1 MLVIPSLNLEPDY
14 SRAYAASV
22 AESIHGWERAGF
34 GRVQLLVGPADRAL
48 PDERMLDDILRDG
61 HCPTQVAGK
70 FEASEEIDGALSAG
84 ADFVVLGTRALD
96 ELDWLASA
104 AGRFPGQLILTT
116 PARERRARSRGA
128 VRTLPLDLR
137 DLASEVASLPLAG
150 IIVEFAPDASIGH
163 AELALLED
171 VAEDVEFP
179 VQVAGGVLDLGLL
192 RDLDFRGVSAAIITA
207 AHLSSDFDEQELARS
222 FSD

>member
-1 MLVIPSLNLEPDY
+1 MLVIPSLDLEPEF

-22 AESIHGWERAGF
+22 AEMIRGWEQTGF
-34 GRVQLLVGPADRAL
+34 GRVQLVVGPPDRSV
-48 PDERMLDDILRDG
+48 PDERMLDEILRDG

-70 FEASEEIDGALSAG
+70 FEASEEIDAALSSG
-84 ADFVVLGTRALD
+84 ADFVVLGPRALD

-171 VAEDVEFP
+171 VVEEVEFP
-179 VQVAGGVLDLGLL
+179 VHVAGGVLDLGLL
-192 RDLDFRGVSAAIITA
+192 RDLDFRGVSAAIIPA
-207 AHLSSDFDEQELARS
+207 AQISSDFDVQTLANMS
-222 FSD
+222 S